1 MLILC
6 YPDCYLADLSR
17 IFQNSYAYNI
27 RKNTFKTGNISKN
40 MSNFSRFVVDIK
52 NFVGRHTGQHVASL
66 LDTMVDSIP
75 GLKDDA
81 DRVAVTDSGSNM
93 LLGMKLA
100 KSVTDNLRCL
110 DHILN
115 TAISEAWKKERKT
128 PVSKVIAKA
137 TALATR
143 THKSS
148 LSAGHIRQVCSEMPE
163 DNKVKYRKI
172 ITPCETRWNSQ
183 FMCLQS
189 IFQLKNALL
198 RLKFEPRDAEL
209 VPLIPDE
216 AEFDVIASLLP
227 PLQEL
232 KNISETLSS
241 DTKPTLHMVVPLLFN
256 VANLDKMFPL
266 SGSVVIDFLKKVCRI
281 FLYFSVHNFFFQHV
295 PVFFRS

>member
-1 MLILC
+1 
-6 YPDCYLADLSR
+6 
-17 IFQNSYAYNI
+17 
-27 RKNTFKTGNISKN
+27 
-40 MSNFSRFVVDIK
+40 
-52 NFVGRHTGQHVASL
+52 
-66 LDTMVDSIP
+66 
-75 GLKDDA
+75 
-81 DRVAVTDSGSNM
+81 
-93 LLGMKLA
+93 MKLA

-232 KNISETLSS
+232 KNISTLQTLTRCFRSADLSS
-241 DTKPTLHMVVPLLFN
+241 LTSSRRFVVF
-256 VANLDKMFPL
+256 F
-266 SGSVVIDFLKKVCRI
+266 RI
-281 FLYFSVHNFFFQHV
+281 FPYIIFFSACSRIFPYITFFFQHV
-295 PVFFRS
+295 PVLKTVVYIIFLLIAGFGGSGEQDSQPWQGEQLLRYGLLLASPLHGVSVEDQGHGDVQRHQKAFD